1 MLTAATVRIAKAARA
16 ANDGNTMLSN
26 LKNYRVILA
35 SKSPRRQELLRGMGV
50 DFEILTK
57 ETPEDFPMD
66 LPLDEVP
73 KFLSLQKSLAFK
85 DDELPADYLLITSD
99 TVVVCEGEILGK
111 PKDRDDAAWMLQLL
125 SGKTHH
131 VVTGVTVRSA
141 EKTEAFAVRSNV
153 TFAELD
159 AEEIDYYIEHCKPY
173 DKAGAYGIQEW
184 IGYVGISGLEGSFY
198 NVMGLPTRR
207 LYQCL
212 KGF

>member
-1 MLTAATVRIAKAARA
+1 
-16 ANDGNTMLSN
+16 MLSN
-26 LKNYRVILA
+26 LKKYHIILA
-35 SKSPRRQELLRGMGV
+35 SKSPRRQELLRGMGM

-57 ETPEDFPMD
+57 ETPENFPAD

-85 DDELPADYLLITSD
+85 DNELPADFLLITSD
-99 TVVVCEGEILGK
+99 TVVICEGEILGK
-111 PKDRDDAAWMLQLL
+111 PKDREDAARMLQML

-141 EKTEAFAVRSNV
+141 ERTKSFAVRSNV
-153 TFAELD
+153 TFADLEQD
-159 AEEIDYYIEHCKPY
+159 EIDYYIEHCQPF

-198 NVMGLPTRR
+198 NVMGLPTRK

-212 KGF
+212 KSF

>member
-1 MLTAATVRIAKAARA
+1 
-16 ANDGNTMLSN
+16 MLSN
-26 LKNYRVILA
+26 LKKYHIILA

-57 ETPEDFPMD
+57 ETDESFPLEM
-66 LPLDEVP
+66 PLDEVP
-73 KFLSLQKSLAFK
+73 KYLSLQKSLAFA

-99 TVVVCEGEILGK
+99 TVVICEGEILGK
-111 PKDRDDAAWMLQLL
+111 PKNKEDAERMLRLL

-141 EKTEAFAVRSNV
+141 EKTEPFAVRSNV

-159 AEEIDYYIEHCKPY
+159 AEEINYYIEHCKPY

-198 NVMGLPTRR
+198 NVMGLPTRK

>member
-1 MLTAATVRIAKAARA
+1 
-16 ANDGNTMLSN
+16 MLSN
-26 LKNYRVILA
+26 LKKYHIILA

-57 ETPEDFPMD
+57 ETPENYPAD

-73 KFLSLQKSLAFK
+73 KYLSQQKSLAFN

-99 TVVVCEGEILGK
+99 TVVICEGEILGK
-111 PKDRDDAAWMLQLL
+111 PKNREDATRMLQLL
-125 SGKTHH
+125 LGKTHH

-141 EKTEAFAVRSNV
+141 KKTESFAVRSNV
-153 TFAELD
+153 TFAQLD
-159 AEEIDYYIEHCKPY
+159 AEEIDYYIEHCKPF

-198 NVMGLPTRR
+198 NVMGLPTRK

-212 KGF
+212 KDF

>member
-1 MLTAATVRIAKAARA
+1 
-16 ANDGNTMLSN
+16 MLSN
-26 LKNYRVILA
+26 LNKYHIILA

-57 ETPEDFPMD
+57 ETPENFPAD

-73 KFLSLQKSLAFK
+73 KYLSLQKSLAFN
-85 DDELPADYLLITSD
+85 DNELPADYLLITSD
-99 TVVVCEGEILGK
+99 TVVICGDEILGK
-111 PKDRDDAAWMLQLL
+111 PKDREDAARMLRLL

-141 EKTEAFAVRSNV
+141 EKTESFSVRSNV

-159 AEEIDYYIEHCKPY
+159 AEEIDYYIERCKPF

-207 LYQCL
+207 LYQVL
-212 KGF
+212 KSF

>member
-1 MLTAATVRIAKAARA
+1 
-16 ANDGNTMLSN
+16 MLSN
-26 LKNYRVILA
+26 LNKYQIILA

-50 DFEILTK
+50 EFSIMTK
-57 ETPEDFPMD
+57 ETDESFPAEM
-66 LPLDEVP
+66 PLDEVP
-73 KFLSLQKSLAFK
+73 KYLSLQKSLAFT
-85 DDELPADYLLITSD
+85 DDELPTDYLLITSD
-99 TVVVCEGEILGK
+99 TVVICEGEILGK
-111 PKDRDDAAWMLQLL
+111 PKDKEDAERMLRLL

-141 EKTEAFAVRSNV
+141 QKTESFGVRSNV

-159 AEEIDYYIEHCKPY
+159 EEEINYYIEHCKPY

-212 KGF
+212 KSF

>member
-1 MLTAATVRIAKAARA
+1 
-16 ANDGNTMLSN
+16 MLSN
-26 LKNYRVILA
+26 LKKYHIVLA

-57 ETPEDFPMD
+57 ETDESFPPEM
-66 LPLDEVP
+66 PLDEVS
-73 KFLSLQKSLAFK
+73 KYLSLQKSLAFA
-85 DDELPADYLLITSD
+85 DEELPADYLLITSD
-99 TVVVCEGEILGK
+99 TVVICEGEILGK
-111 PKDRDDAAWMLQLL
+111 PKDREDAARMLQLL

-141 EKTEAFAVRSNV
+141 EKTESFAVRSNV
-153 TFAELD
+153 TFAALD
-159 AEEIDYYIEHCKPY
+159 ADEIDYYIEHCKPF

>member
-1 MLTAATVRIAKAARA
+1 
-16 ANDGNTMLSN
+16 MLSN
-26 LKNYRVILA
+26 LKKYHVILA

-50 DFEILTK
+50 EFEILTK
-57 ETPEDFPMD
+57 ETDESFSPEM
-66 LPLDEVP
+66 PLDEVP
-73 KFLSLQKSLAFK
+73 KYLSLQKSLAFT
-85 DDELPADYLLITSD
+85 DEELPADYLLITSD
-99 TVVVCEGEILGK
+99 TVVICEGEILGK
-111 PKDRDDAAWMLQLL
+111 PKDKEDAEQMLRLL

-141 EKTEAFAVRSNV
+141 EKTESFAVRSNV
-153 TFAELD
+153 TFVELD

>member
-1 MLTAATVRIAKAARA
+1 
-16 ANDGNTMLSN
+16 MLSN
-26 LKNYRVILA
+26 LNKYHIILA

-57 ETPEDFPMD
+57 ETDESFPSEM
-66 LPLDEVP
+66 PLDEVP
-73 KFLSLQKSLAFK
+73 KFLSLQKSEAFN

-99 TVVVCEGEILGK
+99 TVVICEGEILGK
-111 PKDRDDAAWMLQLL
+111 PKDREDAARMLRLL

-141 EKTEAFAVRSNV
+141 GKTESFAVRSNV
-153 TFAELD
+153 TFADLEQD
-159 AEEIDYYIEHCKPY
+159 EIDYYIEHCQPF

-198 NVMGLPTRR
+198 NVMGLPTRK

-212 KGF
+212 KSFRVFSYLCSILL